1 MKRHI
6 CLDPFS
12 TILLTVQGIFM
23 ILLLSATALAQ
34 TNKTANKFDSI
45 YFETAVHVSATD
57 INRAIVIADS
67 LYTNSES
74 ELHQLKALMLSS
86 TLFQQKGELKKSI
99 RYATMADKIA
109 VKNKF
114 YDWEA
119 RIAGFLSTQY
129 RILGLYD
136 QGEVYL
142 EKGKNV
148 SKLIENEQI
157 KILYLGLIFQET
169 AYYEME
175 YSQYERAHK
184 AVKTAEGHFVRL
196 TDEVNKNYFLATN
209 EELFGRTCIG
219 LKRWDEALKHYNT
232 AIERLEKITQQDAK
246 LNGFVNSGLGRVYF
260 EKKEPE
266 LAMEHLKKAE
276 QIVQQSDHLELKIE
290 VYKTFSDYYKSEDDY
305 KNYSVYHDNYMDAF
319 QANEKKKKQSI
330 DNFVNTIQQR
340 DKSLSFNYRILV
352 IVSIFLV
359 LMSVTTVIWHRKSK
373 QRDFERFKLIM
384 KKLKEQNRGEESP
397 IANLEE
403 EPAGKDKKRLIS
415 EAVEAKLLSD
425 LDEFEKTARYTDNQI
440 SLPMLAGILNT
451 NTKYLSYVLK
461 THKSKDFNT
470 YINELRI
477 RYIIAKIEQN
487 DVFKNYKI
495 SYLAEEAGFSSHSKF
510 SAIFKSVTGFSPSTF
525 LDYLEKSTSL
535 SKQS

>member
-184 AVKTAEGHFVRL
+184 AVKTAEGYFVRL

-232 AIERLEKITQQDAK
+232 AIERLEKITQQDAM

-359 LMSVTTVIWHRKSK
+359 LMSVATVIWHRKSK

>member
-23 ILLLSATALAQ
+23 MLLLSATALAQ

-57 INRAIVIADS
+57 INRAIAIADS

-175 YSQYERAHK
+175 HSQYERAHK
-184 AVKTAEGHFVRL
+184 AVKTAEGYFVRL
-196 TDEVNKNYFLATN
+196 ADEVNKNYFLATN

-232 AIERLEKITQQDAK
+232 AIERLETITQQDAM

-305 KNYSVYHDNYMDAF
+305 KNYSVYHDNYMEAF

-359 LMSVTTVIWHRKSK
+359 LMSVATVIWHRKSK

-384 KKLKEQNRGEESP
+384 KKLKEQNREEESP

-525 LDYLEKSTSL
+525 LDYLEKSASL

>member
-1 MKRHI
+1 MKRHT
-6 CLDPFS
+6 CLEPFS

-23 ILLLSATALAQ
+23 ILLTTATTAAQ
-34 TNKTANKFDSI
+34 NNKATNKFDSI
-45 YFETAVHVSATD
+45 YFETAVHISATD
-57 INRAIVIADS
+57 INRAIAIADS
-67 LYTNSES
+67 LHTHSES

-86 TLFQQKGELKKSI
+86 TLFQQKGEMKKSI
-99 RYATMADKIA
+99 HYATMADQLA
-109 VKNKF
+109 VKNNF

-129 RILGLYD
+129 RILGLYE

-148 SKLIENEQI
+148 SKLIENEEI

-169 AYYEME
+169 AYYAME
-175 YSQYERAHK
+175 YGNYQRAHK
-184 AVKTAEGHFVRL
+184 AVKTAEGYFMRL

-209 EELFGRTCIG
+209 EELLGRTCIG
-219 LKRWDEALKHYNT
+219 LKEWDEALQHYNE
-232 AIERLEKITQQDAK
+232 AIKRMGKITQQDAM
-246 LNGFVNSGLGRVYF
+246 LNGFVHSGLGRVYF
-260 EKKEPE
+260 EKNEPL
-266 LAMEHLKKAE
+266 LAIDHLKKSE
-276 QIVQQSDHLELKIE
+276 QIVQLSDHLELKIE
-290 VYKTFSDYYKSEDDY
+290 VYKTLSEYYKSEDDY
-305 KNYSVYHDNYMDAF
+305 KNYSVYHDKYIDAF

-340 DKSLSFNYRILV
+340 DKSLSFNYRILI
-352 IVSIFLV
+352 IVAIFLV
-359 LMSVTTVIWHRKSK
+359 LIIIATILWHRRSK

-384 KKLKEQNRGEESP
+384 RKLKEQNRGGNTTEIESG
-397 IANLEE
+397 
-403 EPAGKDKKRLIS
+403 EPVLKDKKRLIS
-415 EAVEAKLLSD
+415 EAVESKLLSD
-425 LDEFEKTARYTDNQI
+425 LDEFEKTGRYTDNQI

-461 THKSKDFNT
+461 THKNKDFNA

-477 RYIIAKIEQN
+477 RYIIEKIEKN

>member
-57 INRAIVIADS
+57 INRAIAIADS

-184 AVKTAEGHFVRL
+184 AVKTAEGYFVRL

-232 AIERLEKITQQDAK
+232 AIERLEKITQQDAM

>member
-45 YFETAVHVSATD
+45 YFETAVHVSAAD
-57 INRAIVIADS
+57 INRAIAIADS

-175 YSQYERAHK
+175 YSQYEQAHK
-184 AVKTAEGHFVRL
+184 AVKTAEGYFVRL

-232 AIERLEKITQQDAK
+232 AIERLEKITQQDAM

-359 LMSVTTVIWHRKSK
+359 LMSVATVIWHRKSK

>member
-1 MKRHI
+1 MKRHT
-6 CLDPFS
+6 CLDLFS
-12 TILLTVQGIFM
+12 SFLLMVQGIFTT
-23 ILLLSATALAQ
+23 LLLTTATTSAQ
-34 TNKTANKFDSI
+34 NNKTTNKFDSI
-45 YFETAVHVSATD
+45 YFETAVHIAAKD
-57 INRAIVIADS
+57 LNRAISIADS
-67 LYTNSES
+67 LYTHSES

-86 TLFQQKGELKKSI
+86 TLFQQKGEMKKSI
-99 RYATMADKIA
+99 QYATMADKIA
-109 VKNKF
+109 VKHKF

-148 SKLIENEQI
+148 SKLIENEEI
-157 KILYLGLIFQET
+157 KTLYLGLIFQET
-169 AYYEME
+169 AYYELE
-175 YSQYERAHK
+175 HDQYEQAYK
-184 AVKTAEGHFVRL
+184 AVKTAEGYFARL

-219 LKRWDEALKHYNT
+219 LKQWDEALIHYNT
-232 AIERLEKITQQDAK
+232 TLERLANITQQDAM
-246 LNGFVNSGLGRVYF
+246 LNGFVHSGLGRVYL
-260 EKKEPE
+260 EKKESR

-276 QIVQQSDHLELKIE
+276 KSVEESDYLELKIE
-290 VYKTFSDYYKSEDDY
+290 VYKTFSEYYKSEDDY
-305 KNYSVYHDNYMDAF
+305 KSYSVYHDKYMNAF

-330 DNFVNTIQQR
+330 DDFVNTIQKR
-340 DKSLSFNYRILV
+340 DQTLSFNYRLFV
-352 IVSIFLV
+352 IVSIVLLV
-359 LMSVTTVIWHRKSK
+359 IVIATVIWHRRSK
-373 QRDFERFKLIM
+373 KRDFERFKLIM
-384 KKLKEQNRGEESP
+384 QKLKEQNKEGET
-397 IANLEE
+397 IAVEPEE
-403 EPAGKDKKRLIS
+403 LVNKDKKRLIS
-415 EAVEAKLLSD
+415 EAVEAKLLID
-425 LDEFEKTARYTDNQI
+425 LDEFEKTGRYTDNQI

-477 RYIIAKIEQN
+477 RYIIEKIEQN

-535 SKQS
+535 SNQS

>member
-1 MKRHI
+1 MKRHS

-12 TILLTVQGIFM
+12 VVLLTVQGIFM
-23 ILLLSATALAQ
+23 TLLLSANTLAQ
-34 TNKTANKFDSI
+34 TNKGANKFDSI

-57 INRAIVIADS
+57 INRAIAIADS
-67 LYTNSES
+67 LYTHSES

-86 TLFQQKGELKKSI
+86 TLFQQKGEMKKSI
-99 RYATMADKIA
+99 QYATMADKIA

-129 RILGLYD
+129 RILGLYE

-175 YSQYERAHK
+175 YGQYERAHK

-196 TDEVNKNYFLATN
+196 ADEVNKNYFLATN
-209 EELFGRTCIG
+209 EDLFGRTCVG

-232 AIERLEKITQQDAK
+232 AIERMEEIMQQDAM
-246 LNGFVNSGLGRVYF
+246 LNGFVHSGLGRVYF
-260 EKKEPE
+260 EKNEPL
-266 LAMEHLKKAE
+266 LAIEHLKKAE
-276 QIVQQSDHLELKIE
+276 QIVEQSDHLELKIE
-290 VYKTFSDYYKSEDDY
+290 VYKTFSDYYKSVDDY
-305 KNYSVYHDNYMDAF
+305 KNYAVYHDNYMDAF

-330 DNFVNTIQQR
+330 DNFVNTIQKR
-340 DKSLSFNYRILV
+340 DKTLSFNYRLFV
-352 IVSIFLV
+352 IVSIV
-359 LMSVTTVIWHRKSK
+359 LFVIVIAIVIWHRRSK
-373 QRDFERFKLIM
+373 KRDFERFKLIM
-384 KKLKEQNRGEESP
+384 KKLKEQNRDHNTSIAESEESV
-397 IANLEE
+397 NR
-403 EPAGKDKKRLIS
+403 DKKRLIS
-415 EAVEAKLLSD
+415 EAVESKLLID
-425 LDEFEKTARYTDNQI
+425 LDEFEKTERYTDNQI

-477 RYIIAKIEQN
+477 RYIIEKIEQN